1 MGVRYDVKD
10 MRCECRIERGGLKE
24 GKGEI
29 SVWCL
34 RQYFLWK
41 YDKNTAVFYEKKRV
55 ELRKKGKSY

>member
-10 MRCECRIERGGLKE
+10 MRCECRIERRGLKE

-41 YDKNTAVFYEKKRV
+41 YDKNTAVFYEGKRV
-55 ELRKKGKSY
+55 D